1 MPLQE
6 FDFGGGRPCPPP
18 VKLEGARQMSEQAF
32 KEHPL
37 AAWLNRIAG
46 KLADASM
53 LVACL
58 ILLWLVGLT
67 CVDVVGRYFFRAPV
81 TGATELVQISMAGI
95 IFFSLP
101 AMFLRDDQVIV
112 DLFSFVRKGWFGW
125 AISLAFSVTTVVAVW
140 IIADRVSGY
149 AIRAFEDG
157 DETIYLKIP
166 LYLVVW
172 GITILIYLSGVFA
185 AVRGIRV
192 LLNPGRQL
200 PDETGAR
207 EFTE

>member
-1 MPLQE
+1 MTTEFQQE
-6 FDFGGGRPCPPP
+6 SF
-18 VKLEGARQMSEQAF
+18 E
-32 KEHPL
+32 EHPL
-37 AAWLNRIAG
+37 VVKLNRLSGWIADG
-46 KLADASM
+46 AM
-53 LVACL
+53 FVACL
-58 ILLWLVGLT
+58 VLLWLVGLT

-192 LLNPGRQL
+192 LLTPGRQL

-207 EFTE
+207 EFRE

>member
-1 MPLQE
+1 MSTDSLREE
-6 FDFGGGRPCPPP
+6 FR
-18 VKLEGARQMSEQAF
+18 
-32 KEHPL
+32 EHPL
-37 AAWLNRIAG
+37 VAKLNRLASVIA
-46 KLADASM
+46 DSSM
-53 LVACL
+53 LIACL

-112 DLFSFVRKGWFGW
+112 DLFSFVRRGWFGW
-125 AISLAFSVTTVVAVW
+125 AVSLAFSVATVVAVW

-149 AIRAFEDG
+149 AVRAFEDG
-157 DETIYLKIP
+157 DETISLKIP

-185 AVRGIRV
+185 AVRGIRI
-192 LLNPGRQL
+192 LFTPGRQL
-200 PDETGAR
+200 PDETGGR

>member
-1 MPLQE
+1 MSTDSLREE
-6 FDFGGGRPCPPP
+6 FR
-18 VKLEGARQMSEQAF
+18 
-32 KEHPL
+32 EHPL
-37 AAWLNRIAG
+37 VAKLNRLASVIA
-46 KLADASM
+46 DSSM
-53 LVACL
+53 LIACL

-112 DLFSFVRKGWFGW
+112 DLFLRAQRMVWLGGQPG
-125 AISLAFSVTTVVAVW
+125 FSVATVVAVW

-149 AIRAFEDG
+149 AVRAFEDG

-185 AVRGIRV
+185 AVGASAFC
-192 LLNPGRQL
+192 L
-200 PDETGAR
+200 PPAVSFPTRPVDASSR
-207 EFTE
+207 SRP

>member
-1 MPLQE
+1 MATDISHTN
-6 FDFGGGRPCPPP
+6 FT
-18 VKLEGARQMSEQAF
+18 
-32 KEHPL
+32 EHPQV
-37 AAWLNRIAG
+37 ARLNRVAG
-46 KLADASM
+46 WLADASM
-53 LVACL
+53 FIACL
-58 ILLWLVGLT
+58 VLLWLVGLT

-112 DLFSFVRKGWFGW
+112 DLFSFVRRGWFGW
-125 AISLAFSVTTVVAVW
+125 AVSLAFSVATVVAVW

-149 AIRAFEDG
+149 AVRAFEDG

-185 AVRGIRV
+185 AVRGIRIMFS
-192 LLNPGRQL
+192 PGRQL
-200 PDETGAR
+200 PDETGGR

>member
-1 MPLQE
+1 MVRDNPHENFRE
-6 FDFGGGRPCPPP
+6 FPP
-18 VKLEGARQMSEQAF
+18 VAM
-32 KEHPL
+32 
-37 AAWLNRIAG
+37 LNRVAEWI
-46 KLADASM
+46 ADAAM
-53 LVACL
+53 LVSC
-58 ILLWLVGLT
+58 IVLLWLVGLT

-81 TGATELVQISMAGI
+81 TGAAELVQISMAGI

-125 AISLAFSVTTVVAVW
+125 AVSLAFSVATVVAVW
-140 IIADRVSGY
+140 IIAERVSGY
-149 AIRAFEDG
+149 AVRAFEDG

-166 LYLVVW
+166 LYFVVW

-185 AVRGIRV
+185 AVRGVRI
-192 LLNPGRQL
+192 LCSPGRQL

-207 EFTE
+207 EVTE